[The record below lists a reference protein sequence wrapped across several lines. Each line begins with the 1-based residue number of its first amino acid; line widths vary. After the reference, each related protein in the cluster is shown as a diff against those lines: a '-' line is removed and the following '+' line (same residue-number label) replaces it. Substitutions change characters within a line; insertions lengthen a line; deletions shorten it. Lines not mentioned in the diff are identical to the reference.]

1 VESGD
6 STLDVRLLTGESS
19 PLEVK
24 PGDRVYAGTE
34 NLAATLLVRA
44 ERAGRD
50 TRVGQ
55 LVASMERA
63 QRERA
68 PIVRVADRIAGHFV
82 VVVLMLAA
90 LTLVVWWHVDAGRAV
105 DHVVA
110 LLVVTCPCALGMAT
124 PLAVSVALARA
135 ARRGILIKGGD
146 VLEALARPAHFVFD
160 KSGTLTAGRP
170 ELVDW
175 RGGHELALLVSASE
189 DGCDHPLARA
199 FRRAFPA
206 PDDLRAESVE
216 RLTGAGLRAEVKGR
230 RIVVGNLALM
240 EATGIDVPAD
250 FAEEAQAHAAA
261 GLTPVLVADGGR
273 VAGLAAFGDA
283 LRPDA
288 AASLCELSK
297 LGSSMSI
304 LSGDHPLVVQRVARH
319 LPVRP
324 ALGGVSPEQKLEKV
338 LAFMRRGERVVM
350 VGDGVND
357 AAAISAATVGIAV
370 HGGAE
375 TSLLAAGVF
384 STTPGVSPVLEAVR
398 GARLT
403 LQAIHRGLV
412 FSLAYNAV
420 GVVLAMSGVLSPLV
434 AAVMMPLSSLTVV
447 TSALRS
453 RAFVAPS
460 SAESA
465 REGVQP

>member
-1 VESGD
+1 
-6 STLDVRLLTGESS
+6 
-19 PLEVK
+19 
-24 PGDRVYAGTE
+24 
-34 NLAATLLVRA
+34 
-44 ERAGRD
+44 
-50 TRVGQ
+50 
-55 LVASMERA
+55 
-63 QRERA
+63 
-68 PIVRVADRIAGHFV
+68 
-82 VVVLMLAA
+82 
-90 LTLVVWWHVDAGRAV
+90 
-105 DHVVA
+105 
-110 LLVVTCPCALGMAT
+110 
-124 PLAVSVALARA
+124 
-135 ARRGILIKGGD
+135 
-146 VLEALARPAHFVFD
+146 
-160 KSGTLTAGRP
+160 
-170 ELVDW
+170 
-175 RGGHELALLVSASE
+175 
-189 DGCDHPLARA
+189 
-199 FRRAFPA
+199 
-206 PDDLRAESVE
+206 
-216 RLTGAGLRAEVKGR
+216 VKGR

-288 AASLCELSK
+288 AASLRELSK

-338 LAFMRRGERVVM
+338 LASMRRGERVVM

-398 GARLT
+398 GARWT
-403 LQAIHRGLV
+403 LRAIHRGLV

-434 AAVMMPLSSLTVV
+434 AAVMMPLSSLTVLS
-447 TSALRS
+447 SALRS

-460 SAESA
+460 SDESA